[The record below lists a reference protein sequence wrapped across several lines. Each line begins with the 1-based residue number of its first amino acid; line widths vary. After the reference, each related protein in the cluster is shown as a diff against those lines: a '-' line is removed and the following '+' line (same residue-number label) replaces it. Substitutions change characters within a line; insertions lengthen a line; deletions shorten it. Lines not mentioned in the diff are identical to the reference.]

1 MPLNTMQINES
12 ENKKALI
19 IAIDGPAASGKGT
32 LARMI
37 AAHYKLPHLDTG
49 LTYRAVAHKMLEENL
64 DLNDEE
70 AVIKAAESVDFSK
83 MDRAILSNHLIG
95 DAASKIAV
103 FPKLRHALVNAQR
116 QFAKNGAG
124 AVLDGRDIGTVVC
137 PDANVKFFVTALVE
151 VRAKRRFDEIIASGG
166 TANLQDIEAD
176 LAERDERDSNRA
188 EGPLKQAQD
197 AYLLDTT
204 KLSIETAFATACQVI
219 DTTL

>member
-1 MPLNTMQINES
+1 MSVNNNTE
-12 ENKKALI
+12 KTLI

-37 AAHYKLPHLDTG
+37 AEHYQLPHLDTG
-49 LTYRAVAHKMLEENL
+49 LTYRAVAHKMLEDNL
-64 DLNDEE
+64 PLDDEE
-70 AVIKAAESVDFSK
+70 TVIKTAESVDFSK

-95 DAASKIAV
+95 EAASKIAV
-103 FPKLRHALVNAQR
+103 FPKLRRALVNAQR

-137 PDANVKFFVTALVE
+137 PDATVKFFVTALVE
-151 VRAKRRFDEIIASGG
+151 VRAKRRFDEIVARGG
-166 TANLQDIEAD
+166 SAD
-176 LAERDERDSNRA
+176 LTQIETDLIERDARDSNRA

-204 KLSIETAFATACQVI
+204 KLSIETAFVTACQVI
-219 DTTL
+219 DTSL